1 MKSSEQKLSPSM
13 SSGYNGAKPTMKKSM
28 SVFEMAMYRKGAA
41 NSSENGSFS
50 RDLPMPDRPLGH
62 HHKSRSLA
70 GGILDDILERSD
82 VAEAGE
88 GESDKWNDI
97 LLRRHQKSE
106 ANIKGTPE
114 LLLVQD
120 NSSNGGFLSRTGKSL
135 AQRQK
140 SVSRTALTTDSE
152 PSGINPM
159 LIRLGK
165 AFLFDEPS
173 GVRKSSSTSCL
184 QDKDNS
190 GNSSIWLAFSAT
202 GIAKPIFDGLA
213 KPITGRRN
221 KAALD

>member
-1 MKSSEQKLSPSM
+1 
-13 SSGYNGAKPTMKKSM
+13 MKKSI

-50 RDLPMPDRPLGH
+50 RNLPMSDRPLS
-62 HHKSRSLA
+62 HHKSRSLVS
-70 GGILDDILERSD
+70 GILDDILERSD

-88 GESDKWNDI
+88 GGSDKWNDKN
-97 LLRRHQKSE
+97 LRRHQKSE
-106 ANIKGTPE
+106 ANLKGTPE

-120 NSSNGGFLSRTGKSL
+120 NRSSGGFLSRTGKSL
-135 AQRQK
+135 ALRQK
-140 SVSRTALTTDSE
+140 SGGQTALITDSE

-159 LIRLGK
+159 LIRLGN
-165 AFLFDEPS
+165 AFLFDGLS

-184 QDKDNS
+184 QDQDNR
-190 GNSSIWLAFSAT
+190 GNSSIWPAFSAT